1 VELLASG
8 VRDNTGAAAA
18 NEEIGVNLEIL
29 PPAQRALWPEL
40 KRLPPHWV
48 LYGGT
53 AIALRLGH
61 RQSVDFD
68 FFSHLH
74 LRVDELPFT
83 SEAEV
88 LQRAPDTLTV
98 SVMRAGGPVKLSFF
112 GGLSMGRVGEP
123 ERASDNGLAVASLL
137 DLAATKMKV
146 VQERAES
153 RDYLDVFALLRHGIR
168 LEQALGAA
176 QTLYGVP
183 FNPAITLKAL
193 AYFQDGD
200 LPSLPA
206 FVRSVLV
213 EAATQVGSLPH
224 VPRVS
229 DNLI

>member
-1 VELLASG
+1 
-8 VRDNTGAAAA
+8 
-18 NEEIGVNLEIL
+18 
-29 PPAQRALWPEL
+29 
-40 KRLPPHWV
+40 V

-68 FFSHLH
+68 FFSSANL
-74 LRVDELPFT
+74 LTDELPFA

-88 LQRAPDTLTV
+88 LQRAPNTLTL
-98 SVMRAGGPVKLSFF
+98 SVTRAGAPVKLSFF
-112 GGLSMGRVGEP
+112 GGLSIGRVGEP
-123 ERASDNGLAVASLL
+123 ERAADNGLAVASLL

-168 LEQALGAA
+168 LEESLGAA
-176 QTLYGVP
+176 QALYGKP

-200 LPSLPA
+200 LSSLP
-206 FVRSVLV
+206 VSVQSALV
-213 EAATQVGSLPH
+213 QSATCVGRIPD

-229 DNLI
+229 DSLASTC